1 MISHGLSFVI
11 SNYRQIK
18 TMGAALCHCFDYRQC
33 QCYLNKR
40 KTITTADLGVL
51 VVNGEGVLDPF

>member
-1 MISHGLSFVI
+1 
-11 SNYRQIK
+11 
-18 TMGAALCHCFDYRQC
+18 MGAALCHCFDYRQC